1 MAPLVNDSR
10 PRNPAS
16 RDSYVGRSDRVI
28 SSNNEL
34 KRARVMHI
42 GPFLPPFIL
51 HPCQIVSEAALL
63 RIRASSN
70 SHLFGLRIRTH
81 QNCRTRD
88 RIRITS
94 ADPDPV
100 NQ

>member
-10 PRNPAS
+10 PRTPAS

-63 RIRASSN
+63 RIRAFRICLASGSVLFKIQGFGSS
-70 SHLFGLRIRTH
+70 
-81 QNCRTRD
+81 QYAC
-88 RIRITS
+88 
-94 ADPDPV
+94 
-100 NQ
+100 